1 MVLILNHQRVVSY
14 TLLAFFLTI
23 LIFPNV
29 FPQAI
34 RDRVSFTFTQA
45 PTVGQVTVLGQ
56 RLDTSTSARLRSF
69 QEALE
74 AFYEEPL
81 FGYGVT
87 GWSFIDAQYFRTLIE
102 TGLVGLMAFLFL
114 LYRLFRLGLD
124 RFRSSGE
131 DPFSRGL
138 AIGFL
143 GGFVCLLFHAIGS
156 NTFIIVRIMQPFWL
170 VTGLVFMLHLV
181 ATKEL
186 PEEKAEPLA
195 QAV

>member
-1 MVLILNHQRVVSY
+1 
-14 TLLAFFLTI
+14 
-23 LIFPNV
+23 
-29 FPQAI
+29 
-34 RDRVSFTFTQA
+34 
-45 PTVGQVTVLGQ
+45 
-56 RLDTSTSARLRSF
+56 
-69 QEALE
+69 
-74 AFYEEPL
+74 
-81 FGYGVT
+81 
-87 GWSFIDAQYFRTLIE
+87 
-102 TGLVGLMAFLFL
+102 VGLMAFLFL
-114 LYRLFRLGLD
+114 LYRLFQLGLD

-181 ATKEL
+181 AAEEL
-186 PEEKAEPLA
+186 SEEKAEPLA